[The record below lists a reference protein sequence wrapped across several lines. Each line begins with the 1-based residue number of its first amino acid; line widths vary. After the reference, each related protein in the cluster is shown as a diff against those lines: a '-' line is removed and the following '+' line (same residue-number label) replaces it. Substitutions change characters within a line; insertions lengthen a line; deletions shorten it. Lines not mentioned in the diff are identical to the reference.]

1 MQGDGG
7 SLRLGTGQD
16 EALEV
21 FLIPSLRVG
30 LWLDLDRQGQAEHS
44 PCWVGR
50 WAAVPPPRLS
60 PLCQLCS
67 IMGNP
72 LSFCISAVFRSALY

>member
-1 MQGDGG
+1 MQGDSG
-7 SLRLGTGQD
+7 SLRLGAGQD

-21 FLIPSLRVG
+21 FLIPSLMAG
-30 LWLDLDRQGQAEHS
+30 LWLDLDQQGQAERG
-44 PCWVGR
+44 PCRVGR